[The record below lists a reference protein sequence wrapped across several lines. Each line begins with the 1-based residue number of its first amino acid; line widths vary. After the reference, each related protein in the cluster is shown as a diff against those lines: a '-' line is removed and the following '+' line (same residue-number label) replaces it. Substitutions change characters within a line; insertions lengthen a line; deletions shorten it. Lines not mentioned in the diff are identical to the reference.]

1 MGAFFLPPTGLSEFA
16 ICKKC
21 ILLFYLL
28 AVSIQLAVFLFAGNL
43 LAICLRS
50 FVIEKNSP
58 IWYNTI
64 SLNLPSGITVY

>member
-1 MGAFFLPPTGLSEFA
+1 ML
-16 ICKKC
+16 
-21 ILLFYLL
+21 
-28 AVSIQLAVFLFAGNL
+28 V
-43 LAICLRS
+43 ICLRS